1 MPETRVSRML
11 ARTRSLTDC
20 DVARLRLTIRCLVSG
35 DDEICLANCCSGED
49 CLENDMISARV
60 RNSYNKYFIRAER
73 INYLHTMRTVG
84 QH

>member
-49 CLENDMISARV
+49 CLENDEDHC
-60 RNSYNKYFIRAER
+60 F
-73 INYLHTMRTVG
+73 
-84 QH
+84 